1 MASKEQVQAAL
12 DQLWEKYGNTLNM
25 LSDSIDKIEALEK
38 ENLVLKADAEAEP
51 EMDLN
56 LSTPPAIEQLEQ
68 SVLNRY
74 EAKWDSEGIWRLK
87 C

>member
-12 DQLWEKYGNTLNM
+12 EQLWEKYGNTLNM

-74 EAKWDSEGIWRLK
+74 EAK
-87 C
+87 

>member
-74 EAKWDSEGIWRLK
+74 EAK
-87 C
+87 

>member
-12 DQLWEKYGNTLNM
+12 DQLWEKYGNTLSM

-38 ENLVLKADAEAEP
+38 ENAVLKADADAEP

-68 SVLNRY
+68 TVLNRY
-74 EAKWDSEGIWRLK
+74 EAK
-87 C
+87 

>member
-1 MASKEQVQAAL
+1 
-12 DQLWEKYGNTLNM
+12 
-25 LSDSIDKIEALEK
+25 
-38 ENLVLKADAEAEP
+38 
-51 EMDLN
+51 MDLN